1 LGANRQKIRILR
13 KKAGKILG
21 DVRIQKAFDLTQGI
35 EAWYFD
41 EETDLEQFKRNRS
54 NFVSDINQI
63 IIKASNQQMTADLTG
78 LLENVQRTAESFCFK
93 SLEVKRNRKPNQREF
108 EAEWRRY
115 VPENSIPSR
124 YLLVQQRLGY

>member
-1 LGANRQKIRILR
+1 MA
-13 KKAGKILG
+13 

-41 EETDLEQFKRNRS
+41 EEKDLEQFKRNRS
-54 NFVSDINQI
+54 QFVSDINQI
-63 IIKASNQQMTADLTG
+63 IIKASNQRMTADLTG

-93 SLEVKRNRKPNQREF
+93 SLQVKRNRKPNQKEY
-108 EAEWRRY
+108 EAEWRRF

-124 YLLVQQRLGY
+124 YQLVQQRMGY